1 MNPCTCPNKKK
12 KSSKS
17 LIAYL
22 LRTISDT
29 RPPDLVLKFGFLYG
43 FEDKKYGFLWA
54 RLITIWT
61 FHGSHLSQSYE

>member
-43 FEDKKYGFLWA
+43 FEDKKIWVSMGSTYNYMDFSWIA
-54 RLITIWT
+54 LIPK
-61 FHGSHLSQSYE
+61 L